1 MAGRVQL
8 GATGPQD
15 NLFTDDPEYTYFIK
29 NFKKHSNFSKFY
41 TDLDFAG
48 HIEFGEELRCTVPQN
63 QGDLIK
69 GVRLKLTLGGI
80 DQNLVSGYDHI
91 TYCESIA
98 HSMIEYADLYI
109 GGTLIQRLT
118 TDMLAIHSELF
129 VTQSKQTCLTKLLG
143 KPYQIFSVADDRYS
157 VLREELVTKSKSD
170 ASYLVD
176 IPFYFHEYPELAVP
190 LYAITKQEIEIVIK
204 FRKAEECIFAVNET
218 SQLIS
223 ESYYI
228 GKNPTGLIK
237 SANLGL
243 ELVSLENKPKLGR
256 MDYIITQ
263 TQLNTFTLKN
273 TDAKYNDLL
282 KANEHEV
289 RTNFRN
295 SVKELFFVV
304 KDKYENRTN
313 VINDFAT
320 PLDYSSNTNITSDA
334 STFTNSEQLKY
345 LEMTLDGSE
354 ILDHTTGDM
363 IHLRSIQP
371 GKHHSRT
378 PVYRRFY
385 LYSFALEPERWYPT
399 GQLNFSPIKN
409 QTIKVGLFNYTTN
422 FDKELRVY
430 AQSYNILRLENG
442 TVKLLFDT

>member
-15 NLFTDDPEYTYFIK
+15 RSFTDDPEYTYFIK
-29 NFKKHSNFSKFY
+29 NFKKHGNFSRFY
-41 TDLDFAG
+41 TDLDLEG
-48 HIEFGEELRCTVPQN
+48 RVEFDEEIRCTIPQN
-63 QGDLIK
+63 QGDLLK
-69 GVRLKLTLGGI
+69 GVSLKLTLGGI

-91 TYCESIA
+91 TYCETIA
-98 HSMIEYADLYI
+98 QSMIEYADLYI
-109 GGTLIQRLT
+109 GGTLIQRIT

-129 VTQSKQTCLTKLLG
+129 VTQSKQTCLTKLIG
-143 KPYQIFSVADDRYS
+143 KPYQIFSVADDRYK
-157 VLREELVTKSKSD
+157 VIRDELVTKSKSD
-170 ASYLVD
+170 ASYIVN
-176 IPFYFHEYPELAVP
+176 IPFYFHEYPELAIP

-204 FRKAEECIFAVNET
+204 LRKAEECIFAVNDT
-218 SQLIS
+218 SDLIS

-228 GKNPTGLIK
+228 GENPTGLIK
-237 SANLGL
+237 SAKLNL
-243 ELVSLENKPKLGR
+243 EMISLENKPKLGR
-256 MDYIITQ
+256 IDYIITQ
-263 TQLNTFTLKN
+263 TQLNRFTLN
-273 TDAKYNDLL
+273 SADGKYNDLL
-282 KANEHEV
+282 KADEFEV
-289 RTNFRN
+289 RTDFKN

-313 VINDFAT
+313 IINDFAT
-320 PLDYSSNTNITSDA
+320 PLEYSSNTNITGDA

-345 LEMTLDGSE
+345 LEITLDGSE
-354 ILDHTTGDM
+354 ILDHVTGNM

-385 LYSFALEPERWYPT
+385 MYSFALEPERWYPT

-409 QTIKVGLFNYTTN
+409 QNIKVGLFNYATN

>member
-8 GATGPQD
+8 GTTGPQD
-15 NLFTDDPEYTYFIK
+15 SLFTDDPEYTYFIK
-29 NFKKHSNFSKFY
+29 NFKKHGNFSRFY
-41 TDLDFAG
+41 TDLDFEG
-48 HIEFGEELRCTVPQN
+48 RVEFDEEIRCTIPQN
-63 QGDLIK
+63 QGDLLK
-69 GVRLKLTLGGI
+69 GVSLKLTLGGI

-91 TYCESIA
+91 TYCETIA

-109 GGTLIQRLT
+109 GGTLIQRIT

-129 VTQSKQTCLTKLLG
+129 VTQSKQTCLTKLIG
-143 KPYQIFSVADDRYS
+143 KPYQIFSVADDRYK
-157 VLREELVTKSKSD
+157 VIRDELVTKSKSD
-170 ASYLVD
+170 ASYIVN
-176 IPFYFHEYPELAVP
+176 IPFYFHEYPELAIPV
-190 LYAITKQEIEIVIK
+190 YAITQQEIEIVIK
-204 FRKAEECIFAVNET
+204 LRKAEECIFAVNDT
-218 SQLIS
+218 SELIS

-228 GKNPTGLIK
+228 GENPTGLIK
-237 SANLGL
+237 SAKLNL
-243 ELVSLENKPKLGR
+243 EMISLENKPELAR
-256 MDYIITQ
+256 TDYIITQ
-263 TQLNTFTLKN
+263 TQLNTFTLN
-273 TDAKYNDLL
+273 NADAKYNDLL
-282 KANEHEV
+282 KADEFEV
-289 RTNFRN
+289 RTDFKN

-320 PLDYSSNTNITSDA
+320 PLECSSNTNITSDA

-345 LEMTLDGSE
+345 LEITLDGSD
-354 ILDHTTGDM
+354 ILNHVTGDM

-385 LYSFALEPERWYPT
+385 MYSFALEPERWYPT
-399 GQLNFSPIKN
+399 GQLNFSPINN
-409 QTIKVGLFNYTTN
+409 QNIKVGLFNYATN

-442 TVKLLFDT
+442 TVKLLFNT

>member
-15 NLFTDDPEYTYFIK
+15 RLFTDDPEYTYFIK
-29 NFKKHSNFSKFY
+29 NFKKHGNFSRFY
-41 TDLDFAG
+41 TDLDLEG
-48 HIEFGEELRCTVPQN
+48 RVEFDEEIRCTIPQN
-63 QGDLIK
+63 QGDLLK
-69 GVRLKLTLGGI
+69 GVSLKLTLGGI

-91 TYCESIA
+91 TYCETIA
-98 HSMIEYADLYI
+98 QSMIEYADLYI
-109 GGTLIQRLT
+109 GGTLIQRIT

-129 VTQSKQTCLTKLLG
+129 VTQSKQTCLTKLIG
-143 KPYQIFSVADDRYS
+143 KPYQIFSVADDRYK
-157 VLREELVTKSKSD
+157 VIRDELVTKSKSD
-170 ASYLVD
+170 ASYIVN
-176 IPFYFHEYPELAVP
+176 IPFYFHEYPELAIP

-204 FRKAEECIFAVNET
+204 LRKAEECIFAVNDT
-218 SQLIS
+218 SDLIS

-228 GKNPTGLIK
+228 GENPTGLIK
-237 SANLGL
+237 SAKLNL
-243 ELVSLENKPKLGR
+243 EMISLENKPKLGR
-256 MDYIITQ
+256 IDYIITQ
-263 TQLNTFTLKN
+263 TQLNRFTLN
-273 TDAKYNDLL
+273 SADAKYNDLL
-282 KANEHEV
+282 KADEFEV
-289 RTNFRN
+289 RTDFKN

-313 VINDFAT
+313 IINDFAT
-320 PLDYSSNTNITSDA
+320 PLEYSSNTNITGDA

-345 LEMTLDGSE
+345 LEITLDGSE
-354 ILDHTTGDM
+354 ILDHVTGNM

-385 LYSFALEPERWYPT
+385 MYSFALEPERWYPT

-409 QTIKVGLFNYTTN
+409 QNIKVGLFNYATN

>member
-1 MAGRVQL
+1 
-8 GATGPQD
+8 
-15 NLFTDDPEYTYFIK
+15 
-29 NFKKHSNFSKFY
+29 
-41 TDLDFAG
+41 
-48 HIEFGEELRCTVPQN
+48 
-63 QGDLIK
+63 
-69 GVRLKLTLGGI
+69 
-80 DQNLVSGYDHI
+80 
-91 TYCESIA
+91 
-98 HSMIEYADLYI
+98 
-109 GGTLIQRLT
+109 
-118 TDMLAIHSELF
+118 
-129 VTQSKQTCLTKLLG
+129 
-143 KPYQIFSVADDRYS
+143 
-157 VLREELVTKSKSD
+157 
-170 ASYLVD
+170 
-176 IPFYFHEYPELAVP
+176 
-190 LYAITKQEIEIVIK
+190 
-204 FRKAEECIFAVNET
+204 
-218 SQLIS
+218 
-223 ESYYI
+223 
-228 GKNPTGLIK
+228 
-237 SANLGL
+237 
-243 ELVSLENKPKLGR
+243 
-256 MDYIITQ
+256 
-263 TQLNTFTLKN
+263 
-273 TDAKYNDLL
+273 
-282 KANEHEV
+282 
-289 RTNFRN
+289 
-295 SVKELFFVV
+295 V